1 MDTLTVEKKAFV
13 CVCVL
18 EGVLF
23 FPLQN
28 VKSVKLH
35 FSRGLLQSFAKGE
48 LS

>member
-1 MDTLTVEKKAFV
+1 MDTLTVEKKAFL
-13 CVCVL
+13 CVGVGCV
-18 EGVLF
+18 F

-35 FSRGLLQSFAKGE
+35 FSRRLLQSFAKGE